1 MTIFSNFSILLLA
14 LNAAGLV
21 TVYALTA
28 WGVGRLFNWGI
39 ESRPGVV
46 PTFVLGH
53 AALAIVLQLVAVAGL
68 FRWHVIIA
76 LFAVLVTISLL
87 LVPLRLRRLD
97 VSQVFPRALLSRVL
111 ACGVMVLL
119 LFLLADSFSLPGTD
133 ALAYYMAQPKLMAVT
148 GSYTLL
154 ANYESFGVL
163 PAIAEMPYAVMYLV
177 GGDTL
182 GFVAA
187 KFSMWPVLL
196 ATLALLWQSAR
207 AVKATTDSAWVF
219 MAFAITSSAVTLV
232 AWDGK
237 TDLVGLM
244 YFLAALLYM
253 PRLLAPSLIR
263 REIFFFGFLAGCAV
277 MAKLSYALIL
287 PFVLG
292 IPLVG
297 FWWKEPK
304 KLLIIVLIAAGA
316 VVCAFIFGWW
326 LKNAVLFGDPF
337 APILRLREATPK
349 FDVDQV
355 WFSAEFT
362 RWIVKTYPFAITFGK
377 YPMQHGGV
385 SPMWLMLI
393 PALLM
398 KPWQSEGGRKALWL
412 AAGSLSGL
420 CVWVLLRPSVIA
432 PRYFLPALLVPGL
445 VLILGYQL
453 WVEKKPTLARITAL
467 ALCLLLVF
475 NIQSARFVFLH
486 FTAPLVGALKGNSSA
501 LPLLSRTRYLAS
513 DPRKSVKVLLLSY
526 SSEVLPG
533 RMLTSFHTLS
543 ELEKGEG
550 IWAFVLRK
558 KIDFIVYDPFT
569 HKQAELEAAPP
580 AGLSVKPM
588 IFATG
593 VYSLY
598 VITRSPDAP

>member
-1 MTIFSNFSILLLA
+1 M
-14 LNAAGLV
+14 
-21 TVYALTA
+21 
-28 WGVGRLFNWGI
+28 
-39 ESRPGVV
+39 
-46 PTFVLGH
+46 
-53 AALAIVLQLVAVAGL
+53 LQLVAVAGL
-68 FRWHVIIA
+68 FRWPVVVV
-76 LFAVLVTISLL
+76 LFAVLMISSLL
-87 LVPLRLRRLD
+87 LVPLRWRRPDL
-97 VSQVFPRALLSRVL
+97 SQILPRSLLSRIL
-111 ACGVMVLL
+111 ACGVVVLA
-119 LFLLADSFSLPGTD
+119 FGLLAASFSIPGTD
-133 ALAYYMAQPKLMAVT
+133 ALAYYMAQPKLMAAT

-154 ANYESFGVL
+154 PVYESFGVL
-163 PAIAEMPYAVMYLV
+163 PAIAEMPHAVMYLW

-196 ATLALLWQSAR
+196 AVLALLWQSAK
-207 AVKATTDSAWVF
+207 AVTATTESAWVF
-219 MAFAITSSAVTLV
+219 VAFGITSSAVTLV

-244 YFLAALLYM
+244 YFLAALLCM
-253 PRLLAPSLIR
+253 PGLLSSSLVR
-263 REIFFFGFLAGCAV
+263 SEIFLFGFLAGCAV

-292 IPLVG
+292 IPLAG
-297 FWWKEPK
+297 IWRKEPR
-304 KLLIIVLIAAGA
+304 KLWTIALIAGA
-316 VVCAFIFGWW
+316 AAVCAFMFGWW
-326 LKNAVLFGDPF
+326 LKNGILFGDPL

-349 FDVDQV
+349 FDVDQI
-355 WFSAEFT
+355 WFNAEYT
-362 RWIVKTYPFAITFGK
+362 RWIVRTYPLAVTFGK

-412 AAGSLSGL
+412 AVGSMAGL

-432 PRYFLPALLVPGL
+432 PRYFLPALLAPGL
-445 VLILGYQL
+445 VLILGHQL
-453 WVEKKPTLARITAL
+453 WAEKKPTLACLTVL

-486 FTAPLVGALKGNSSA
+486 FTEPLVAALKGNSSA
-501 LPLLSRTRYLAS
+501 LPLLSRTRYLES
-513 DPRKSVKVLLLSY
+513 DARKTVKVLLLSY
-526 SSEVLPG
+526 SSEVLPV

-550 IWAFVLRK
+550 IWEFVLRK
-558 KIDFIVYDPFT
+558 KIDYIVYDPFT
-569 HKQAELEAAPP
+569 HKRAEVEADPP
-580 AGLSVKPM
+580 AGLSVKS
-588 IFATG
+588 ITFAAG

-598 VITRSPDAP
+598 VVTRSSDAP

>member
-1 MTIFSNFSILLLA
+1 MTIFSNFSILLHA

-21 TVYALTA
+21 AVYVFTA
-28 WGVGRLFNWGI
+28 WGVGRLFIWGG

-53 AALAIVLQLVAVAGL
+53 AALAIMLQLIAVAGM
-68 FRWHVIIA
+68 FRLVGVLA
-76 LFAVLVTISLL
+76 LFAAVVISCLL
-87 LVPLRLRRLD
+87 RMSLRMCWSDL
-97 VSQVFPRALLSRVL
+97 SQVLPHSLLSRVL
-111 ACGVMVLL
+111 ASGIMLLL
-119 LFLLADSFSLPGTD
+119 LFLLVDSFSLPGTD

-163 PAIAEMPYAVMYLV
+163 PAIAEMPYAVMYLL
-177 GGDTL
+177 GGDAL
-182 GFVAA
+182 GFIAA

-253 PRLLAPSLIR
+253 PGFLAPSLIR

-277 MAKLSYALIL
+277 MAKLSYAVIL

-292 IPLVG
+292 IPLIG

-304 KLLIIVLIAAGA
+304 KLLIIALIAAGA

-326 LKNAVLFGDPF
+326 LKNAILFGDPF

-349 FDVDQV
+349 FDVNQV

-362 RWIVKTYPFAITFGK
+362 RWIVKTYPFAVTFGK

-412 AAGSLSGL
+412 AAGSLAGL
-420 CVWVLLRPSVIA
+420 CAWVLLRPSVIA
-432 PRYFLPALLVPGL
+432 PRYFLPALIVPGL
-445 VLILGYQL
+445 LLILGYQL
-453 WVEKKPTLARITAL
+453 WVEKKPALARLTAL

-501 LPLLSRTRYLAS
+501 LPLLSRTRYLES
-513 DPRKSVKVLLLSY
+513 DPRKSVEVLLLSY

-550 IWAFVLRK
+550 IWAFVSRK
-558 KIDFIVYDPFT
+558 KIDYIVYDSFT
-569 HKQAELEAAPP
+569 HKQAEVEAAPP
-580 AGLSVKPM
+580 AELSVEL
-588 IFATG
+588 ITFAAG

-598 VITRSPDAP
+598 VITRSPDAR